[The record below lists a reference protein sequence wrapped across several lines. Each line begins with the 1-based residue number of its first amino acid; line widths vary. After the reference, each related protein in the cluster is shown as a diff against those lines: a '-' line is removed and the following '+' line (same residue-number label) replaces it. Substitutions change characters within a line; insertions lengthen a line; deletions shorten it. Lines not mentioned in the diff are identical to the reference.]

1 MRMRDKIERIDQ
13 AQSDMKYLR
22 DEFKEMKLHGNRDG
36 EVEFEVFM
44 EWLAE
49 WDYNVEHMIKVAK
62 IIKGI

>member
-1 MRMRDKIERIDQ
+1 MRMRDKIEKIDQ

>member
-1 MRMRDKIERIDQ
+1 MRMRDKIEKIDQ

-36 EVEFEVFM
+36 KVEFEVFM